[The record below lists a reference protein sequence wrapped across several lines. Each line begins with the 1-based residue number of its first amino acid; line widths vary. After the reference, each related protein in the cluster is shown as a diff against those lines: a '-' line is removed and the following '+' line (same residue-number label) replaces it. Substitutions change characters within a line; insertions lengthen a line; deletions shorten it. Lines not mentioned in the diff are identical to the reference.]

1 MNAIEFEHNFKE
13 YTSLKDVM
21 NQKWNLIKEEKEEQK
36 IQDEE
41 ERKSQMVS
49 SKVRRSS
56 TVFKQGVSGT
66 GK

>member
-49 SKVRRSS
+49 SKVRRAS